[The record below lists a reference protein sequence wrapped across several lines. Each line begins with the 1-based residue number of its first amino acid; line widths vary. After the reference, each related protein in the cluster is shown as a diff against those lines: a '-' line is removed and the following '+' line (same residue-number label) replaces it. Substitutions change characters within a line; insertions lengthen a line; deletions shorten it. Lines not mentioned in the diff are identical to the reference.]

1 MTTRQCASCGKE
13 FETETD
19 AKTCSHSC
27 KGKLAA
33 AERKAK
39 RKYVNRCVVCGEEF
53 ECTSQTK
60 HKQTCSK
67 ACSYKLRGS
76 KTSTKQTRNCLTCG
90 KEFQVKACQVKGVA
104 GGGNYCSKACMY
116 DRNKK
121 ETTRACECCGK
132 EFSTPP
138 SQMHIRT
145 CSLEC
150 GYKIR
155 QMPTKEKV
163 ELKCAHC
170 GNSFFEHESRADS
183 RIYCSRICM
192 MADEKTKARKSA
204 SVSGDKNPCW
214 KGGVLVDAVSKNGI
228 RYKRAQL
235 HVELEKSAR
244 RSRAKAKAT
253 PAWANIEAMQKIYK
267 AAQEITESTGIQ
279 QHVDHIV
286 PLTSKLVCGL
296 HNEFNLRVIPA
307 TDNLRKHN
315 RHWPDMP

>member
-1 MTTRQCASCGKE
+1 
-13 FETETD
+13 
-19 AKTCSHSC
+19 
-27 KGKLAA
+27 
-33 AERKAK
+33 
-39 RKYVNRCVVCGEEF
+39 
-53 ECTSQTK
+53 
-60 HKQTCSK
+60 
-67 ACSYKLRGS
+67 
-76 KTSTKQTRNCLTCG
+76 
-90 KEFQVKACQVKGVA
+90 
-104 GGGNYCSKACMY
+104 
-116 DRNKK
+116 
-121 ETTRACECCGK
+121 
-132 EFSTPP
+132 
-138 SQMHIRT
+138 
-145 CSLEC
+145 
-150 GYKIR
+150 
-155 QMPTKEKV
+155 
-163 ELKCAHC
+163 
-170 GNSFFEHESRADS
+170 
-183 RIYCSRICM
+183 M